1 MLAQALL
8 FKGTIMEKR
17 VPIGEVIPP
26 AMLES
31 NREHI
36 IAFMLQEG
44 IEPDPND
51 LSATVMGERKIKE
64 LLEELADELEQ

>member
-1 MLAQALL
+1 
-8 FKGTIMEKR
+8 MEKR
-17 VPIGEVIPP
+17 VPIGEVIPRG
-26 AMLES
+26 MLEA

-44 IEPDPND
+44 IEPDPDD
-51 LSATVMGERKIKE
+51 LGATVMGERKIKE